1 MSKFNG
7 VAESGTGREEFVAGA
22 VRDKREG
29 KGRFDLLP
37 PYAILRL
44 AQHFENGARKYE
56 DRNWEKGIKLSRF
69 LDSMIRHSFAYLDGS
84 REEDHLAAV
93 AWNALAFIQ
102 TEHWI
107 EQGVLPKELDDIDN
121 PKVCA

>member
-1 MSKFNG
+1 MGKPAFTN
-7 VAESGTGREEFVAGA
+7 VAESGKGREGYGTGA
-22 VRDKREG
+22 VRDTTEG

-37 PYAILRL
+37 PYAIKRL
-44 AQHFENGARKYE
+44 AQHFENGAKKYE

-69 LDSMIRHSFAYLDGS
+69 LDSMIRHAFDYLGGS
-84 REEDHLAAV
+84 RVEDHLAAV

-107 EQGVLPKELDDIDN
+107 EEGKLPKELDDL
-121 PKVCA
+121 PK